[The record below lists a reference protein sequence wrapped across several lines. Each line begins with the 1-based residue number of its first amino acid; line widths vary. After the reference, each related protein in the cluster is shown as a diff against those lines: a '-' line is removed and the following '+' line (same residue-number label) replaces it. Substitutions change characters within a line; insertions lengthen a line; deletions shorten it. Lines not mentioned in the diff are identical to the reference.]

1 MSRQAIKPFMKIDR
15 LKSVFWGLLFMA
27 GGFLLWHYL
36 VGNPFNELALIR
48 RGVTTT
54 GSITNVQEV
63 VDEVGPRGK
72 LATLRYATYVFRLPT
87 GRIISASANDVKG
100 TLPDDLSHVEVEY
113 LPDDPTVNRIRGIGS
128 ATVAEWLWRTVG
140 IGGLLL
146 AMSLSTG
153 VYIIYREFYPKP
165 EN

>member
-1 MSRQAIKPFMKIDR
+1 MRQKSIKPFMKIDR
-15 LKSVFWGLLFMA
+15 LKSVFLGLLFMA
-27 GGFLLWHYL
+27 GGFLFWHYL

-54 GSITNVQEV
+54 GLITDVREYEEDN
-63 VDEVGPRGK
+63 GRGK
-72 LATLRYATYVFRLPT
+72 AVFLHSFTYIFRPGAGQIITARTRDYSGRLPDK
-87 GRIISASANDVKG
+87 IPHSIQ
-100 TLPDDLSHVEVEY
+100 VEY
-113 LPDDPTVNRIRGIGS
+113 LPDNPAVSRIKTTGSSTV
-128 ATVAEWLWRTVG
+128 TEWLWRTVG